1 MLAHKKKEKKFKERK
16 VTNILCPVLW
26 CTNLS
31 QKVNIMMPTD
41 KIFNSFHAHK
51 LQGKSFS
58 CHVEIC
64 CCHFFSGTSIIC
76 HAIKSLKQT
85 MYISSCVLKFL
96 VMMMS
101 HFLEYWKLR
110 DFLLLK
116 MKVFWYLQK
125 FPPWNGE
132 IYRTTTGGGVQR
144 NFSPIAKLQ
153 DTLFEKSNFCPKIPF
168 WQNSNIFTSFS
179 PNFFY
184 ERL

>member
-1 MLAHKKKEKKFKERK
+1 MRCSRTKKEKKFKERK

-85 MYISSCVLKFL
+85 MYFFLCLEVFGDDDVTLLGILKIARFSSSKNEGHLIFAKISSLKWRNPQNNNWRR
-96 VMMMS
+96 S
-101 HFLEYWKLR
+101 PTKL
-110 DFLLLK
+110 
-116 MKVFWYLQK
+116 
-125 FPPWNGE
+125 
-132 IYRTTTGGGVQR
+132 
-144 NFSPIAKLQ
+144 
-153 DTLFEKSNFCPKIPF
+153 
-168 WQNSNIFTSFS
+168 FTHC
-179 PNFFY
+179 
-184 ERL
+184 